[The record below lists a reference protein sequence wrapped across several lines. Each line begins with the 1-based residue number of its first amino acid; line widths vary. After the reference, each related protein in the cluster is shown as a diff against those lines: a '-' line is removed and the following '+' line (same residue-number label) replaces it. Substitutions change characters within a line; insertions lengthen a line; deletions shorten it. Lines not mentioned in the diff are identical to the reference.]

1 VTIADVFDALTS
13 NRAYREARKPET
25 AFKILAE
32 GVAKGWWSS
41 APPRRGLLSAPP
53 TSRFNFPRR
62 NDEVGL
68 LGR

>member
-32 GVAKGWWSS
+32 GVAKGWWDREVLGELRAVVAKS
-41 APPRRGLLSAPP
+41 AIVR
-53 TSRFNFPRR
+53 
-62 NDEVGL
+62 
-68 LGR
+68 